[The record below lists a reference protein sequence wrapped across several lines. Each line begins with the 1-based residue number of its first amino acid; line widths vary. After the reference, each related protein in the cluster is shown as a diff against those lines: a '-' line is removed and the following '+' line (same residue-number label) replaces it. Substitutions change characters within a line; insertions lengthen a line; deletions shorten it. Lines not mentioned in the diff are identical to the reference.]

1 MVAPAVAQLPM
12 GPVKLGMAA
21 GAKVQGLNMV
31 LRDARLSH
39 DRIPALATAYK
50 GAIHTILTSGLILVL
65 APWIMSLVISDP
77 MIISI
82 LRSISAGALAAILL
96 VLFALPATLVLTD
109 RWVVPRTVHSQ
120 KP

>member
-1 MVAPAVAQLPM
+1 M
-12 GPVKLGMAA
+12 
-21 GAKVQGLNMV
+21 
-31 LRDARLSH
+31 
-39 DRIPALATAYK
+39 
-50 GAIHTILTSGLILVL
+50 L